1 MLPTSSGWTSFSPA
15 IFSTQ
20 MTPSWL
26 ALWASQGGAGDVA
39 DGVEAGLA
47 GAAVLVDDDVGAVDL
62 HPGAFEAEVLD
73 VADDADGGDHA
84 VDGDLLRLAAGLDRR
99 R

>member
-1 MLPTSSGWTSFSPA
+1 MLLQSIGCTSLSPA

-26 ALWASQGGAGDVA
+26 ALCASQGGPAEIA
-39 DGVEAGLA
+39 DRVDAGLA
-47 GAAVLVDDDVGAVDL
+47 GAAILVDHDMGALDL
-62 HPGAFEAEVLD
+62 DLGALEPDILD

-84 VDGDLLRLAAGLDRR
+84 IDGDLLRSCRPPR
-99 R
+99 P